1 MPSPLIH
8 LPSLLR
14 EQTLLT
20 GPVRPR
26 SESDRR
32 RAAALA
38 RTRRA
43 ERTPGPVPP
52 AS

>member
-8 LPSLLR
+8 LPKLIR
-14 EQTLLT
+14 DQTVMT

-43 ERTPGPVPP
+43 DEPHATFPRV
-52 AS
+52 A